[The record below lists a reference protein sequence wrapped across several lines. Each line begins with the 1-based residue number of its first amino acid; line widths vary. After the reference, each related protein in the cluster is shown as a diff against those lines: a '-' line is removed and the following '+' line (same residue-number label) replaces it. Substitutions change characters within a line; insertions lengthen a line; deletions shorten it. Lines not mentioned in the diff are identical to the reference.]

1 MVGVLFFLMIRR
13 PPRATRTDTLLPYTT
28 LFRSLPSQGEEPRRK
43 LAAEAAP
50 TGGVVS
56 RGWARAGVPRR
67 PGSADPPVQQI
78 REFVRV
84 LLLLREDFL
93 EDALGGGVALA
104 DVVDH
109 LAIAVDRDALG
120 SAAWLSVIAPSPMFL
135 RARARS
141 VAVAVTGEAGLA
153 AFFFSA
159 CLAMGGS
166 SRSEE
171 PTSELQSL
179 MR

>member
-56 RGWARAGVPRR
+56 RGWALAGVPRR

-78 REFVRV
+78 REFVR
-84 LLLLREDFL
+84 LPLLLRDDFL
-93 EDALGGGVALA
+93 AAALGGGVAPPVA
-104 DVVDH
+104 VD
-109 LAIAVDRDALG
+109 LPAITLDRDALVL
-120 SAAWLSVIAPSPMFL
+120 AARSPYTGPRHMFL
-135 RARARS
+135 RARA
-141 VAVAVTGEAGLA
+141 
-153 AFFFSA
+153 
-159 CLAMGGS
+159 
-166 SRSEE
+166 
-171 PTSELQSL
+171 
-179 MR
+179 

>member
-1 MVGVLFFLMIRR
+1 MRISDWSSDMCSSDL
-13 PPRATRTDTLLPYTT
+13 
-28 LFRSLPSQGEEPRRK
+28 
-43 LAAEAAP
+43 
-50 TGGVVS
+50 
-56 RGWARAGVPRR
+56 
-67 PGSADPPVQQI
+67 I

-109 LAIAVDRDALG
+109 LEIAVDRDALG

-141 VAVAVTGEAGLA
+141 VAVAVTGAAGMA
-153 AFFFSA
+153 ERKR
-159 CLAMGGS
+159 GV
-166 SRSEE
+166 
-171 PTSELQSL
+171 
-179 MR
+179 

>member
-1 MVGVLFFLMIRR
+1 MRISDWSSDMCSSDL
-13 PPRATRTDTLLPYTT
+13 
-28 LFRSLPSQGEEPRRK
+28 
-43 LAAEAAP
+43 
-50 TGGVVS
+50 
-56 RGWARAGVPRR
+56 
-67 PGSADPPVQQI
+67 I

-153 AFFFSA
+153 AFFFAA
-159 CLAMGGS
+159 CLAMGDS
-166 SRSEE
+166 SGQERW
-171 PTSELQSL
+171 QIG
-179 MR
+179 RAHV

>member
-1 MVGVLFFLMIRR
+1 MRMVFFKQKTAYEMRISDWSSDACSSDLGRGGLGRGAFGHRR
-13 PPRATRTDTLLPYTT
+13 EPWVPPPSLP
-28 LFRSLPSQGEEPRRK
+28 LPSQGEEPRRK

-56 RGWARAGVPRR
+56 RGWALAGVPRG

-78 REFVRV
+78 RELVRV

-120 SAAWLSVIAPSPMFL
+120 SAA
-135 RARARS
+135 
-141 VAVAVTGEAGLA
+141 
-153 AFFFSA
+153 
-159 CLAMGGS
+159 
-166 SRSEE
+166 
-171 PTSELQSL
+171 
-179 MR
+179 